1 MFRLDN
7 KIAVITGGGSGI
19 GKAIAKLFAKQG
31 AIVHILEWNTD
42 TANETAEE
50 IKKDNGKAFVHKCN
64 VANQQEVLAIFEKIG
79 AVNILVNNA
88 GIAHIGKA
96 DNTKEEDFD
105 KVISVNVKG
114 VYNCIHA
121 AIPQLGKAGGGC
133 IINMASIAAQVEY
146 RIGLYTVQQK
156 VP

>member
-1 MFRLDN
+1 MFSLNN

-42 TANETAEE
+42 SANETADE
-50 IKKDNGKAFVHKCN
+50 ITKDNGKAFVYKCN

-79 AVNILVNNA
+79 EINVLVNNA

-96 DNTKEEDFD
+96 ANTKEEDFD

-121 AIPQLGKAGGGC
+121 AIPQLK
-133 IINMASIAAQVEY
+133 
-146 RIGLYTVQQK
+146 
-156 VP
+156 